1 MVADLRRFNLTVQ
14 GDIAV
19 GLEMVKD
26 LGPGQLMLRVAL
38 LQGPI
43 HVAKQATNGWERV
56 RGFGFGID
64 ATVTE
69 YRNN

>member
-1 MVADLRRFNLTVQ
+1 MVTDLRRFNITVQ

-26 LGPGQLMLRVAL
+26 LGPGQFMLSVAL

-43 HVAKQATNGWERV
+43 YVDKQATNGWEWV
-56 RGFGFGID
+56 RGFGIGID